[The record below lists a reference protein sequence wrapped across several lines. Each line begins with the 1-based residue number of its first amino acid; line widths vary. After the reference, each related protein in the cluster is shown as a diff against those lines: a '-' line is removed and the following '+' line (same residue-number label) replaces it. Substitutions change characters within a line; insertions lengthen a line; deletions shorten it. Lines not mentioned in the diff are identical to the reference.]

1 MGTILI
7 QIVFYQMLFLALYE
21 VLLKRDTHYN
31 LQRFYLLL
39 LPMVALFLPFIVVP
53 SLSETV
59 LETSGISLPAV
70 ILGEAITTSETVTTT
85 TEAISSTSYS
95 VLLILWVVGSFISGI
110 WSIWK
115 YRKLHNL
122 RASASIIK
130 KEDYNLAILPNTDVA
145 FSFRNTIYLGEELNE
160 EAKKVI
166 LKHEKVHVK
175 QKHSIDLVWYQLLR
189 IVFWWNPFVYLFQN
203 RLQAVHEY
211 IADAEVVQSITKK
224 EYYQSLLSQVFK
236 TNNISFTNTFYKQS
250 LIKNRIIMLQKI
262 KSPRRFKLKYLLV
275 LPLLAFMLFVVSCV
289 NDEADTPALIEE
301 ESSMK
306 TPSRIPV
313 GEALLDSLQKQSLD
327 NVPFAVI
334 EKVPVY
340 PGCEGNNEELRNC
353 MSQKINE
360 LVANQ
365 FNANLGTEL
374 GLEGVQRIVAVF
386 TIDTSGNLA
395 DVKIR
400 APHVELENETRR
412 VLDLLPQ
419 FTPGEQK
426 GNKVG
431 VTFTLPIVFEVE
443 A

>member
-39 LPMVALFLPFIVVP
+39 LPVVALFLPFIVVP

-59 LETSGISLPAV
+59 LESSGISLPAV
-70 ILGEAITTSETVTTT
+70 ILGESGITSETVTTT

-130 KEDYNLAILPNTDVA
+130 KEDYNLVILPNTDVA

-275 LPLLAFMLFVVSCV
+275 LPLLAFMLVVASCSS
-289 NDEADTPALIEE
+289 DEQVPNSVVVTKDMPQPPPPPPLPPLPPPPSTPFNE
-301 ESSMK
+301 
-306 TPSRIPV
+306 V
-313 GEALLDSLQKQSLD
+313 D
-327 NVPFAVI
+327 
-334 EKVPVY
+334 KVPVF
-340 PGCEGNNEELRNC
+340 PTCEGNSDLIAC
-353 MSQKINE
+353 MNAKIQEHVVGNY
-360 LVANQ
+360 NSD
-365 FNANLGTEL
+365 LGKEL
-374 GLEGVQRIVAVF
+374 GLEGIQRLEIKF
-386 TIDTSGNLA
+386 SIDEIGEVDVTYVSG
-395 DVKIR
+395 
-400 APHVELENETRR
+400 PHKKLLEEARR
-412 VLDLLPQ
+412 VVESLPQ
-419 FTPGEQK
+419 FIPGEHN
-426 GNKVG
+426 GEKVR
-431 VTFTLPIVFEVE
+431 VAYTLPIVFEVE
-443 A
+443 S